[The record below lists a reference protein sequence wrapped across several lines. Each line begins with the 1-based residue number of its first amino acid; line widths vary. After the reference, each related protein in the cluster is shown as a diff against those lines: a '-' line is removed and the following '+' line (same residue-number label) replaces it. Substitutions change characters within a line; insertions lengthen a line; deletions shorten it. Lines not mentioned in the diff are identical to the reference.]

1 MYRHL
6 ENIYFSCNYR
16 GSCRCLGQSLEAVVV
31 AVVVVVAVAV
41 AVVVVAAA
49 LRPKKAPRPLDKS
62 YRSDHLWRPDA
73 IV

>member
-16 GSCRCLGQSLEAVVV
+16 GNCRCPGRFLEAAVAVVVVAV

-41 AVVVVAAA
+41 SL